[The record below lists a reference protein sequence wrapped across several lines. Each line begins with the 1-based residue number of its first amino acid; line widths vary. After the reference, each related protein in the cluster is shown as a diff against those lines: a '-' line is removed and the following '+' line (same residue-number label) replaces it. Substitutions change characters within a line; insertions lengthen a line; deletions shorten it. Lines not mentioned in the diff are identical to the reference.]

1 MANYTTATI
10 NEIITTAE
18 IAANRLH
25 EFYVSDMDCATVNDN
40 AQFDEAMVSHDLM
53 TLISSIQKHANQ
65 MRSSYLG

>member
-1 MANYTTATI
+1 MANYTRATI

-25 EFYVSDMDCATVNDN
+25 EFYISEMDCASVHEDTE
-40 AQFDEAMVSHDLM
+40 FDEAMVSHDLM
-53 TLISSIQKHANQ
+53 TLISSIQKYANQ